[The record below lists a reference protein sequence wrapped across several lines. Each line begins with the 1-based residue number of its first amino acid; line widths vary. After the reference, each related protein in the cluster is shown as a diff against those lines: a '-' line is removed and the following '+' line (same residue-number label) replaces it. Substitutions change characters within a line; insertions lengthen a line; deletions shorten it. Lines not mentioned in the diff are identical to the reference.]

1 MIVRLVR
8 YVSPSCPLIP
18 TGKWQSGVQHFPSE
32 WTSNQAV
39 TFGWWT
45 NPWHHVG
52 RFLNLTVFFC
62 SSQMSTEIRDYCRTF
77 LCCWRCWRG
86 GRKSG
91 FCTFL
96 LVEEKNKSRYI
107 APFFLWL
114 FFPRYMWLLVR
125 VRCSRMGGA
134 WVWHLCEA
142 LSIMQRCSAKYFIL
156 WRVVKEPTQ
165 AVHFIIYTK
174 VKQGCV
180 AMKSFVCFYWSD
192 KSCPHEEQISQRR
205 HFFSSVKHRQDQD
218 FC

>member
-8 YVSPSCPLIP
+8 YASPSCPFIP
-18 TGKWQSGVQHFPSE
+18 TGKQQSGVQHFPSK

-52 RFLNLTVFFC
+52 RFLNLIVFFV
-62 SSQMSTEIRDYCRTF
+62 SPKWLKKSTEIRDYCRTF

-96 LVEEKNKSRYI
+96 LVGEKNKSRSI
-107 APFFLWL
+107 APSSYGFFFQDICNYWL
-114 FFPRYMWLLVR
+114 ESDVPEWAGGESWYGIYVR
-125 VRCSRMGGA
+125 HSALCKGAVRNISFYEE
-134 WVWHLCEA
+134 WYKNQH
-142 LSIMQRCSAKYFIL
+142 QRFTSL
-156 WRVVKEPTQ
+156 
-165 AVHFIIYTK
+165 YTK

-180 AMKSFVCFYWSD
+180 AMKSFVWFYWSD
-192 KSCPHEEQISQRR
+192 KSCPH
-205 HFFSSVKHRQDQD
+205 
-218 FC
+218 